1 VMQLL
6 VWLRMPGDILFSIGV
21 LMLVVFVGKLFLG
34 RGRRQEAQVPVTA
47 GTVSRTAR

>member
-1 VMQLL
+1 MQLL

-34 RGRRQEAQVPVTA
+34 RSRRQEVPVPDSAQVA
-47 GTVSRTAR
+47 GRTAR